1 MPGAK
6 GAAAN
11 RQSADTFAAC
21 VLPVIR
27 SLQVSGVTT
36 MLAITGA
43 LNARGI
49 ATARGGARYT
59 VTVSNML
66 AQAV

>member
-11 RQSADTFAAC
+11 RQSADTFASC

-27 SLQVSGVTT
+27 SLQASGVTT
-36 MLAITGA
+36 MLAITGGY
-43 LNARGI
+43 ARGI